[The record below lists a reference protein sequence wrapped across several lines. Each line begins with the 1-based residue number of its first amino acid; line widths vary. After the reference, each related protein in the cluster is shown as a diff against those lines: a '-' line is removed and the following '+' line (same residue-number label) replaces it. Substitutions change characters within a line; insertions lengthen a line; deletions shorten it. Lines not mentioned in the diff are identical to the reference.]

1 MANAKTE
8 QMAVKAI
15 LGGTFNPPHQGHIG
29 AALSAADKLG
39 IQDVY
44 LMPCKL
50 PPHKSV
56 DVTEAHRVNMIA
68 LCCDHNQ
75 RLKQELIELSLPSP
89 SYTVKTLRELRKRN
103 SDTICFF
110 IGADSLYNLDKWY
123 EWQQLLDYCHLVV
136 MRRDDEFFSP
146 PSSVSAWLNE
156 HVATDSNV
164 IYKLS
169 HGKVLLV
176 ETPLFP
182 ISSTELRASLS
193 SNASS
198 DVQLRSDTNINVSNW
213 VSNPVL
219 EYIKEN
225 QLYKS

>member
-1 MANAKTE
+1 MAEAKTE
-8 QMAVKAI
+8 RMAIKAI
-15 LGGTFNPPHQGHIG
+15 LGGTFNPPHLGHIG
-29 AALSAADKLG
+29 AALSAADLLG

-56 DVTEAHRVNMIA
+56 EVEEAHRVNMIV

-89 SYTVKTLRELRKRN
+89 SYTVKTLRELRKRE

-123 EWQQLLDYCHLVV
+123 EWQHLLDYCHLVV
-136 MRRDDEFFSP
+136 MRRDDEVFSP
-146 PSSVSAWLNE
+146 PPTIKSWLDE
-156 HVATDSNV
+156 HVTTDSNV
-164 IYKLS
+164 ISEIS

-182 ISSTELRASLS
+182 VSSTELRALLS
-193 SNASS
+193 SNVSN
-198 DVQLRSDTNINVSNW
+198 DVQHRSDTNKNLSNW